1 MAKGIARVITST
13 MDQRAYGPP
22 ITEQT
27 ISNFEELMTVP
38 KPVLF
43 ILILTLI
50 FFFHPAP
57 AASSQTKS
65 TTERQ
70 CALTKDAEIIW
81 DMSENR
87 WVCCVPEDEAL
98 ETCIPITDMKPLKKT
113 SLRPLPPPGKKTV
126 VVPAE

>member
-1 MAKGIARVITST
+1 MPCNT
-13 MDQRAYGPP
+13 DQRANDAL
-22 ITEQT
+22 IAKHI
-27 ISNFEELMTVP
+27 ISKREEYMTAP

-50 FFFHPAP
+50 FFLHPAQ
-57 AASSQTKS
+57 ADASQTKT
-65 TTERQ
+65 TTERG

-87 WVCCVPEDEAL
+87 WVCCVPEDEEL

-113 SLRPLPPPGKKTV
+113 SLRPLPPPGKKTIV
-126 VVPAE
+126 ISPGDSN